1 MLSVINSKEVQKI
14 KGIWEAKGGTGEMG
28 WWLDGLEETDVSG
41 VLKEGEES
49 DGLGQND
56 GHMDVKV
63 RGILE
68 LRWELG

>member
-1 MLSVINSKEVQKI
+1 
-14 KGIWEAKGGTGEMG
+14 MG